1 MPGCAAPRSGR
12 VNFMALLTHVTLE
25 YAHMG
30 YESRYER
37 YLVLRVDNGKVV
49 NIIRSLGRLKPGYP
63 EKSWRWAN

>member
-1 MPGCAAPRSGR
+1 
-12 VNFMALLTHVTLE
+12 MALLTHVTLE